1 MSLFC
6 ILKMAEKLHFLRTC
20 NSEVIDMNPYIVYV
34 KLDEENRI
42 TSVDSSAFLRET
54 DGWTEIDSGYGD
66 KHHHAQGNYFD
77 KPPCDERGIYRYK
90 AYQFVDAPAGKIIAR
105 FFKNDE
111 EYVILER
118 TQEEMDAD
126 YVPPEVKPTDAER
139 ISKLESEKKLLTAQ
153 VQALSDRN
161 DFMEDCIA
169 EMATI
174 VYA

>member
-1 MSLFC
+1 ME
-6 ILKMAEKLHFLRTC
+6 MR
-20 NSEVIDMNPYIVYV
+20 PYIVYV
-34 KLDEENRI
+34 KVDESNRV
-42 TSVDSSAFLRET
+42 TSINSSAFLADVT
-54 DGWTEIDSGYGD
+54 GWTEIDSGYGD
-66 KHHHAQGNYFD
+66 KYHHAQGNYFD
-77 KPPCDERGIYRYK
+77 KPLCDERGIYRYK
-90 AYQFVDAPAGKIIAR
+90 LVNGRP
-105 FFKNDE
+105 
-111 EYVILER
+111 VER

-126 YVPPEVKPTDAER
+126 YVPPEVKPTDEER

>member
-1 MSLFC
+1 MEE
-6 ILKMAEKLHFLRTC
+6 IVEMR
-20 NSEVIDMNPYIVYV
+20 PYIVYV
-34 KLDEENRI
+34 KVDESNRV
-42 TSVDSSAFLRET
+42 TSINSSAFLADVT
-54 DGWTEIDSGYGD
+54 GWTEIDSGYGD
-66 KHHHAQGNYFD
+66 KYHHAQGNYFD
-77 KPPCDERGIYRYK
+77 KPLCDERGICRYK
-90 AYQFVDAPAGKIIAR
+90 LVDGKP
-105 FFKNDE
+105 
-111 EYVILER
+111 VER

-139 ISKLESEKKLLTAQ
+139 ILQLESEKKLLTAQ

>member
-1 MSLFC
+1 ME
-6 ILKMAEKLHFLRTC
+6 MR
-20 NSEVIDMNPYIVYV
+20 PYIVYIKV
-34 KLDEENRI
+34 DESNRV
-42 TSVDSSAFLRET
+42 TSINSSAFLADIT
-54 DGWTEIDSGYGD
+54 GWTEIDSGYGD
-66 KHHHAQGNYFD
+66 KYHHAQGNYFD
-77 KPPCDERGIYRYK
+77 KPLCDERGIYRYK
-90 AYQFVDAPAGKIIAR
+90 LVDGKP
-105 FFKNDE
+105 
-111 EYVILER
+111 VER

-139 ISKLESEKKLLTAQ
+139 ISQLESEKKLLTAQ

>member
-1 MSLFC
+1 ME
-6 ILKMAEKLHFLRTC
+6 MR
-20 NSEVIDMNPYIVYV
+20 PYIVYV
-34 KLDEENRI
+34 KVDESNRV
-42 TSVDSSAFLRET
+42 TSINSSAFLADVT
-54 DGWTEIDSGYGD
+54 GWTEIDSGYGD
-66 KHHHAQGNYFD
+66 KYHHEQGNYFD
-77 KPPCDERGIYRYK
+77 KPLCDDRGIYRYK
-90 AYQFVDAPAGKIIAR
+90 LVNGKP
-105 FFKNDE
+105 
-111 EYVILER
+111 VER

-139 ISKLESEKKLLTAQ
+139 ILQLESEKKLLTAQ

>member
-1 MSLFC
+1 MEF
-6 ILKMAEKLHFLRTC
+6 K
-20 NSEVIDMNPYIVYV
+20 PYIVYV
-34 KLDEENRI
+34 KTDDANRI
-42 TSVDSSAFLRET
+42 TDVNSNTFLTDT

-66 KHHHAQGNYFD
+66 KYHHAQGNYFD
-77 KPPCDERGIYRYK
+77 KPLYDERSICLYK
-90 AYQFVDAPAGKIIAR
+90 LVDGKP
-105 FFKNDE
+105 
-111 EYVILER
+111 VER

-139 ISKLESEKKLLTAQ
+139 ISQLESEKKLLTAQ

>member
-1 MSLFC
+1 MEM
-6 ILKMAEKLHFLRTC
+6 K
-20 NSEVIDMNPYIVYV
+20 PYIVYV
-34 KLDEENRI
+34 KVDESNRV
-42 TSVDSSAFLRET
+42 TSINSSAFLADVT
-54 DGWTEIDSGYGD
+54 GWTEIDSGYGD
-66 KHHHAQGNYFD
+66 KYHHAQGNYFD
-77 KPPCDERGIYRYK
+77 KPLCDERGIFRYK
-90 AYQFVDAPAGKIIAR
+90 LVNG
-105 FFKNDE
+105 
-111 EYVILER
+111 VVTER
-118 TQEEMDAD
+118 TKEEMDAD